1 MTVDGEGIKNVEVMD
16 MSGRMVMNTNNRTVD
31 MTNLSNGIYMMR
43 ISTEKGTFTQKI
55 VKK

>member
-1 MTVDGEGIKNVEVMD
+1 
-16 MSGRMVMNTNNRTVD
+16 MSGRMVMNTNDRTVD

-43 ISTEKGTFTQKI
+43 ISTEKGTYTQKI

>member
-1 MTVDGEGIKNVEVMD
+1 MTVDGEGIKNVEVID